1 MINVIY
7 LVTRLMG
14 NDGPISQAYNLATGF
29 KAIKDVN
36 FQIVCI
42 SNELTNRTIEKKFL
56 DAGIKVVRMYHKG
69 TDVIGCVK
77 HLKAYI
83 KENNIHIVHSSGV
96 RPDMINALLGN
107 CVKHITTVRSE
118 PLRVGEKMNVFI
130 GWSMAKLML
139 WSMRRMDKVIACSE
153 SLADVI
159 RKTHKMDCVA
169 VQNAVDIDLFK
180 AVDADEKMAIR
191 NRLSLPTDK
200 KVILYLGSLIPR
212 KNINYLVRAYKK
224 ATTDCLLVLI
234 GDYNGAFENI
244 YKKENDEK
252 VLFLGQKAPLE
263 YLQCADYTISA
274 SLSEG
279 LPNSTLESLA
289 CGVPMILS
297 DIDPHKEI
305 MRVGDFGVMFNAG
318 KDENLQ
324 TALDEI
330 AKKNHTEL
338 VNNCVEAA
346 NGRFSK
352 YQLAKNYLKEYN
364 AVK

>member
-1 MINVIY
+1 
-7 LVTRLMG
+7 
-14 NDGPISQAYNLATGF
+14 
-29 KAIKDVN
+29 
-36 FQIVCI
+36 
-42 SNELTNRTIEKKFL
+42 
-56 DAGIKVVRMYHKG
+56 
-69 TDVIGCVK
+69 
-77 HLKAYI
+77 
-83 KENNIHIVHSSGV
+83 
-96 RPDMINALLGN
+96 
-107 CVKHITTVRSE
+107 
-118 PLRVGEKMNVFI
+118 
-130 GWSMAKLML
+130 
-139 WSMRRMDKVIACSE
+139 MDKVIACSE

-191 NRLSLPTDK
+191 NKLGLPTDK
-200 KVILYLGSLIPR
+200 KIILYLGSLIPR

-234 GDYNGAFENI
+234 GDYNGAFENT

-252 VLFLGQKAPLE
+252 VLFLGQKASLK
-263 YLQCADYTISA
+263 YLQCADYTISP

-279 LPNSTLESLA
+279 LPNSALESLA